1 MLLISVMSW
10 KAITKIEKIT
20 LYTYVQF
27 LSTLLHPDEVMAG
40 LLVTLTLKSVD
51 RILWVYHSSE
61 TSLLKLLRSARVHI
75 SEDFTKRN

>member
-1 MLLISVMSW
+1 MSW

-61 TSLLKLLRSARVHI
+61 TSLLKTFA
-75 SEDFTKRN
+75 

>member
-1 MLLISVMSW
+1 MGWFREPCDTMLLISVMSW
-10 KAITKIEKIT
+10 KAITKIEKII

-61 TSLLKLLRSARVHI
+61 TSLLKTFV
-75 SEDFTKRN
+75 